1 MKTEIDFSAL
11 VKEIRRSRD
20 MTQEQLAREIEV
32 TFSTVNGWEN
42 GKHQPIPALARR
54 LVNMADAAGI
64 PTAQDA
70 RLARRTTPRRGRG
83 RRG

>member
-1 MKTEIDFSAL
+1 MKTEIDFGAL
-11 VKEIRRSRD
+11 VKEIRRSREI
-20 MTQEQLAREIEV
+20 TQEQLAREIEV

-54 LVNMADAAGI
+54 LVDMADAAGI
-64 PTAQDA
+64 PTMQDGPPD
-70 RLARRTTPRRGRG
+70 RRNTPRRGRR